1 MLDPGDPL
9 LRRVRTAAAGS
20 GHPRRAFLLSG
31 CSRGAW
37 LVLGMSVAGIAGGCI
52 RHGRRAWRGVRDPVP
67 PASGTGGSLTL
78 RHLSRSRS
86 CELSET
92 VVIRPVLLALCALV
106 VAAWVFG
113 ALSWLAIVS
122 VAVVVFGYLTTRRRG
137 RLIRAAGGRR
147 QDGRTTPAGLALK
160 PL

>member
-1 MLDPGDPL
+1 
-9 LRRVRTAAAGS
+9 
-20 GHPRRAFLLSG
+20 
-31 CSRGAW
+31 
-37 LVLGMSVAGIAGGCI
+37 
-52 RHGRRAWRGVRDPVP
+52 
-67 PASGTGGSLTL
+67 
-78 RHLSRSRS
+78 LSRSRS

-137 RLIRAAGGRR
+137 RLIRAAGDRR